1 MGKVLIT
8 RTIKSKSP
16 PDRSAKFHE
25 NNLSTTKK
33 KELEVI
39 KLENY
44 MKKK

>member
-1 MGKVLIT
+1 MGQVL
-8 RTIKSKSP
+8 TIGTIESKLPAVQSGE
-16 PDRSAKFHE
+16 SHE

-39 KLENY
+39 KQENY

>member
-1 MGKVLIT
+1 MGQVLTIGI
-8 RTIKSKSP
+8 IKSKLPAVQSGE
-16 PDRSAKFHE
+16 SHA

-39 KLENY
+39 KQENY